1 MILSENQRIIKE
13 KIWIVVTLTYGII
26 AEGIAIFIA
35 EYDPITQ
42 YFKVTEG
49 SSKQILDALNILY
62 GLLVLYLA
70 GRYVCYAWQTV
81 EKKRATL
88 ASGLFGSVLFIY
100 TLWIIYWDYSFASGM
115 VIDASENYT
124 MDPLVFAYMAQSIL
138 VIVFF
143 FKKDPLEVTKQASY
157 VGEPVSTPPRIAEK
171 TIREVAPIFCLT
183 EREIQVL
190 ELVYQGCSNPEIGE
204 KLFIAENTVK
214 RHVNNIF
221 RKTETKNRYEL
232 LSFVTVHMKE
242 RETQ

>member
-13 KIWIVVTLTYGII
+13 KVWIVVTLTYGII

-143 FKKDPLEVTKQASY
+143 FKKDPLEVTKQASS

-171 TIREVAPIFCLT
+171 TIREVAHIFCLT

-232 LSFVTVHMKE
+232 LSFVTVRMKE